1 MKNIHELVIIGAGPG
16 GYACAFRASDLG
28 INVTLIEKEPKL
40 GGVCLN
46 KGCIPSKAFLH
57 LAKVLNDAREVS
69 KIGVEFSA
77 PNLKIDKIN
86 QWKNKIIDDL
96 ALGIE
101 GLAKRRK
108 VNIIRG
114 DASFNSATELTIQSK
129 LGEEKI
135 NFKHCVIA
143 TGSSPS
149 SIPNINVDHNIIIN
163 STDALNL
170 KEIPDNMLI
179 IGGGYIGLE
188 MATFYQSLGVK
199 IDVAEFLPEIL
210 SDMDKDL
217 VKVLHNDIK
226 NKFKLMTDTKVKEVK
241 VSSNKAIVQFEKK
254 DGETHSGTYDKVLV
268 CIGRKPNTKS
278 MNIESTGLST
288 NSHCFIELN
297 SQVRSIIPNIFAI
310 GDVTGNPMLAHR
322 ATHQGKVVAEVI
334 SGQKV
339 FFKPKC
345 IPYVIFTDPE
355 IAWAGPSLQELE
367 SNNINFR
374 TKIFPWQANGRAL
387 SLGAING
394 KTKFIYE
401 KNTEKILSIGIVGP
415 HAGDLIGEAAL
426 AIEMDAMPEDISLT
440 IHPHPTLT
448 ETVANTAEMIEGT
461 ITDLYYPKK
470 KNKN

>member
-1 MKNIHELVIIGAGPG
+1 MSSIHELVIIGSGPG
-16 GYACAFRASDLG
+16 GYACAFRAADLG
-28 INVTLIEKEPKL
+28 INVTLIEKDAKL

-57 LAKVLNDAREVS
+57 LAKVLNDARDVS
-69 KIGVEFSA
+69 KLGIEFQA
-77 PNLKIDKIN
+77 PKLNINKIN
-86 QWKNKIIDDL
+86 QWKNTITDNL
-96 ALGIE
+96 ASGIE

-108 VNIIRG
+108 VNIING
-114 DASFNSATELTIQSK
+114 TASFNSAAELVVQSE
-129 LGEEKI
+129 LGEQKVQ
-135 NFKHCVIA
+135 FKNCVIA

-149 SIPNINVDHNIIIN
+149 NIPNINIDHDLVID
-163 STDALNL
+163 STDALDFNN
-170 KEIPDNMLI
+170 IPDNMLI

-188 MATFYQSLGVK
+188 MATFYQSIGTK

-217 VKVLHNDIK
+217 VKVLYNGIK
-226 NKFKLMTDTKVKEVK
+226 NKFNIMTGTKVKNVQK
-241 VSSNKAIVQFEKK
+241 KQNKAVVEFETK
-254 DGETHSGTYDKVLV
+254 SGTINSETYDTVLV
-268 CIGRKPNTKS
+268 CVGRKPNTK
-278 MNIESTGLST
+278 NIKIENAGLST
-288 NSHCFIELN
+288 NEQGFIQIN
-297 SQVRSIIPNIFAI
+297 SQGRTLIPNIFAI
-310 GDVTGNPMLAHR
+310 GDITGNPMLAHK

-334 SGQKV
+334 SGKKH

-355 IAWAGPSLQELE
+355 IAWAGPSMQELE
-367 SNNINFR
+367 QSNIKFKSK
-374 TKIFPWQANGRAL
+374 TFPWQANGRAL

-394 KTKFIYE
+394 KTKIIYE
-401 KNTEKILSIGIVGP
+401 QESEKILSIGIVGP

-448 ETVANTAEMIEGT
+448 ETIANTAEMIEGT

-470 KNKN
+470 

>member
-1 MKNIHELVIIGAGPG
+1 MSSIHELVIIGAGPG

-28 INVTLIEKEPKL
+28 IKVTLIEKETRL

-57 LAKVLNDAREVS
+57 LAKVLNDARDVS
-69 KIGVEFSA
+69 KIGVQFSA
-77 PNLKIDKIN
+77 PKLNIDKIN
-86 QWKNKIIDDL
+86 HWKETIINNL
-96 ALGIE
+96 SAGIE
-101 GLAKRRK
+101 QLAKRRN
-108 VNIIRG
+108 VNIIKG
-114 DASFNSATELTIQSK
+114 SASFNSATELFINSK
-129 LGEEKI
+129 TGQEKI
-135 NFKHCVIA
+135 HFKNCVIA
-143 TGSSPS
+143 TGSSPT
-149 SIPNINVDHNIIIN
+149 SIPNIDIDHSIVIN

-170 KEIPDNMLI
+170 DHIPNNMLI

-199 IDVAEFLPEIL
+199 IDIAEFLPEIL
-210 SDMDKDL
+210 PDMDTDL
-217 VKVLHNDIK
+217 VNVLHDSIK
-226 NKFKLMTDTKVKEVK
+226 NKFTIMTNTKVKK
-241 VSSNKAIVQFEKK
+241 VEKISDKAMVQFETK
-254 DGETHSGTYDKVLV
+254 DGVNQSKTYDRVLV
-268 CIGRKPNTKS
+268 CVGRKPNTKS
-278 MNIESTGLST
+278 INIENTGLKT
-288 NSHCFIELN
+288 NNHGFIEVN
-297 SQVRSIIPNIFAI
+297 SQGRSIIPNIFAI

-322 ATHQGKVVAEVI
+322 ATHQGKIVAEVI
-334 SGQKV
+334 NGEKV

-355 IAWAGPSLQELE
+355 IAWAGPSIQELKD
-367 SNNINFR
+367 NNISFKA
-374 TKIFPWQANGRAL
+374 KIFPWQANGRAL

-426 AIEMDAMPEDISLT
+426 AIEMDALPEDISLT

-448 ETVANTAEMIEGT
+448 ETIANTAEMIEGT

-470 KNKN
+470 N